1 MSFRQGQLSLAF
13 LNCMDILL
21 LFIALAVSIV
31 ILYAPGTDLG
41 IGEYSQDFLFTRIRP
56 SNAVLCGSLLIA
68 WHFSFKALGLYQS
81 YRLRKIQDAFS
92 DVVKGVTAC
101 AIALLVA
108 AQLGGWKT
116 ITLATVVLFCITGIA
131 FVSALRTIVYR
142 TSRSFRRR
150 GVNIKSLLVIGGG
163 PRAQQTVRRIS
174 SRSELGYKIIGFV
187 DSAPFGGRSTSD
199 LRWLGSLEDLSR
211 IIDEN
216 IVDEAIIAL
225 PIKSQY
231 VEIKSSI
238 DCLEEQ
244 GIEVHLVS
252 DFFSQK
258 LARVRSTDFF
268 GMPLLSFASTPP
280 FCWKV
285 EVKRIIDL
293 VISAALLLAGTPVL
307 ILAAIAV
314 KLESKGPV
322 FFVQERMGHNKRR
335 FRMFKFRT
343 MVQNAESLMKDIEH
357 LNEKD
362 GPIFKITDDPR
373 ITRVGKFLRKFS
385 IDELPQLINVLLGD
399 MSLVGPRPLSIR
411 DALKLEISSQK
422 RRFSV
427 RPGLTCLWQISGR
440 SNLSF
445 QQWVDLDLQY
455 IDTWSLKLDCQILF
469 KTIPAVLTG
478 HGAA

>member
-1 MSFRQGQLSLAF
+1 
-13 LNCMDILL
+13 MDLVL
-21 LFIALAVSIV
+21 LFTALAVSII
-31 ILYAPGTDLG
+31 ILYAPSTELG
-41 IGEYSQDFLFTRIRP
+41 VAGYSQDFLFTRIKLG
-56 SNAVLCGSLLIA
+56 NAVLCGALLIA
-68 WHFSFKALGLYQS
+68 WHFSFKAYGLYQS
-81 YRLRKIQDAFS
+81 YRLKKIQDAFL
-92 DVVKGVTAC
+92 DVTKGVAAC
-101 AIALLVA
+101 SAALLIA
-108 AQLGGWKT
+108 AQIGGWES
-116 ITLATVVLFCITGIA
+116 ITLATVVLFFVSGIA
-131 FVSALRTIVYR
+131 FVSGLRTVVYR

-163 PRAQQTVRRIS
+163 PRAQQMIRRIG
-174 SRSELGYKIIGFV
+174 SRSELGYKMIGFV
-187 DSAPFGGRSTSD
+187 DSVPFGD
-199 LRWLGSLEDLSR
+199 HKLANLNWLGSLEDLPR

-216 IVDEAIIAL
+216 VVDEAVIAL

-231 VEIKSSI
+231 VEIKSAI
-238 DCLEEQ
+238 DRLEEQ

-258 LARVRSTDFF
+258 LAKVRSTDFL
-268 GMPLLSFASTPP
+268 GLPLLSFASTPP
-280 FCWKV
+280 FCWKT
-285 EVKRIIDL
+285 EIKRLIDI
-293 VISAALLLAGTPVL
+293 VISAAMLIAGMPLL
-307 ILAAIAV
+307 ILAALAV

-343 MVQNAESLMKDIEH
+343 MVHNAESLMKDIEH

-373 ITRVGKFLRKFS
+373 VTRVGKILRKFS
-385 IDELPQLINVLLGD
+385 IDELPQLLNVLLGD

-411 DALKLEISSQK
+411 DALNLEVSSQK

-445 QQWVDLDLQY
+445 EQWVDLDLEY
-455 IDTWSLKLDCQILF
+455 IDRWSLKLDCQILVR
-469 KTIPAVLTG
+469 TIPAVLTG
-478 HGAA
+478 HGAV

>member
-1 MSFRQGQLSLAF
+1 MDLVLMF
-13 LNCMDILL
+13 L
-21 LFIALAVSIV
+21 ALAASIIV
-31 ILYAPGTDLG
+31 LYAPETNLG
-41 IGEYSQDFLFTRIRP
+41 IADYSQDFLFTRIKL
-56 SNAVLCGSLLIA
+56 SNAVLCGALLIV
-68 WHFSFKALGLYQS
+68 WHFCFKAYGLYQS
-81 YRLRKIQDAFS
+81 YRLRKIQDAFA
-92 DVVKGVTAC
+92 DVAKGVAVC
-101 AIALLVA
+101 SIALLVA
-108 AQLGGWKT
+108 AQLGGWKS
-116 ITLATVVLFCITGIA
+116 ITLATVVLFCVTGIA
-131 FVSALRTIVYR
+131 FVSALRTLVYR
-142 TSRSFRRR
+142 ASRSFRRR

-163 PRAQQTVRRIS
+163 PRAQKVVKSIGG
-174 SRSELGYKIIGFV
+174 RSELGYKMIGFV
-187 DSAPFGGRSTSD
+187 DAVPFDEDTAAD
-199 LRWLGSLEDLSR
+199 LQWLGTFDDLPR

-216 IVDEAIIAL
+216 VVDEVVIAL

-231 VEIKSSI
+231 VQIKLAI

-258 LARVRSTDFF
+258 LAKVRSTDFH
-268 GMPLLSFASTPP
+268 GLPLLSFTSTPP
-280 FCWKV
+280 FCWKT
-285 EVKRIIDL
+285 EVKRMIDL
-293 VISAALLLAGTPVL
+293 AVSAVLLIAGTPIL
-307 ILAAIAV
+307 ILAAIAIR
-314 KLESKGPV
+314 LDTKGPI

-343 MVQNAESLMKDIEH
+343 MVVDAEALMKDIEH

-373 ITRVGKFLRKFS
+373 ITRVGKILRKFS

-411 DALKLEISSQK
+411 DALNLELSSQK

-445 QQWVDLDLQY
+445 EQWVDLDLEY
-455 IDTWSLKLDCQILF
+455 IDTWSLKLDWQILA

-478 HGAA
+478 HGAV